1 MLSHWEDGR
10 LKLYIIYR
18 ALNFRKD
25 YPDLF
30 LQGDYLPLAAQGDRG
45 KNLLAF
51 ARRLENHWVLAA
63 AARFYT
69 QLASPGRPPIGGEVW
84 GESVLVLPPEA
95 PRQWV
100 DILTGKTYNAKES
113 ATSLTLPLQ
122 SICQHL
128 PLAFLAGSPKS

>member
-1 MLSHWEDGR
+1 MESSLEGTR
-10 LKLYIIYR
+10 FVYR
-18 ALNFRKD
+18 KGYEHHLPFMRFLI
-25 YPDLF
+25 DL
-30 LQGDYLPLAAQGDRG
+30 GIPLPEPLPCTAEFV
-45 KNLLAF
+45 LAF
-51 ARRLENHWVLAA
+51 ARKQENHWVLAA

-69 QLASPGRPPIGGEVW
+69 QLASPGRPPTGGEVW